1 MPIEMILIIGLAAVV
16 VLLFITFIS
25 RYKRCPSNRILVIYG
40 KTGTGTAAKCIH
52 GGAAFVIPLLQD
64 YAYLDLEPFVVPID
78 LDNALSQENIRV
90 SVPTTVT
97 AAISNQPGIMQNAAV
112 RLLGLSRQQ
121 VQSQAQD
128 IILGQM
134 RAVIA
139 TMQIEEINRDRQG
152 FMSKVN
158 EAVSTEMEKIG
169 LTVINVNIKDIDDES
184 GYITAIGRKAA
195 AEAVNQAAIDVAE
208 QEKMGK
214 VGVAERDRDRR
225 KAVAAAEA
233 SADIGESEAERER
246 RRQVAALNSEAEIGE
261 SEAEREKRRQVAAL
275 NAEAEIG
282 EAEAGRDKRQRVAS
296 LEAEAVQTESE
307 ADAKKAGYL
316 ANQRVAEESARRKS
330 EEASKAADGAI
341 RVAQEN
347 AQKEAEEARA
357 LREEARLKAE
367 VVVQAEAEKQRQ
379 IVEAEGEK
387 EQRRLVAE
395 GEAAA
400 ILAQKEAEAKG
411 TQAIL
416 DAKAEGY
423 RKMVEACDHNDQA
436 AAAFLIIERLTEV
449 AHIQA
454 EAIRN
459 LPIEK
464 IMVWDSGNGESG
476 MSNLGQRLMG
486 AIPPMHDLARLAG
499 LELPEFLGRLTQK
512 EDGATGNNRTGEKT
526 ETQVENQDAAQDQ
539 TGETTKTGGEA

>member
-1 MPIEMILIIGLAAVV
+1 MPTSMILAIILAAVV
-16 VLLFITFIS
+16 FLLFITFVS

-40 KTGTGTAAKCIH
+40 KTGGGASRCVH
-52 GGAAFVIPLLQD
+52 GGAAFVLPLLQD
-64 YAYLDLEPFVVPID
+64 YEYLDLEPFVVPID

-112 RLLGLSRQQ
+112 RLLGLPRDKI
-121 VQSQAQD
+121 QSQAQD

-139 TMQIEEINRDRQG
+139 TMEIEEINRDRQA

-158 EAVSTEMEKIG
+158 EAVSTEMEKVG

-184 GYITAIGRKAA
+184 GYIKAIGQKAA
-195 AEAVNQAAIDVAE
+195 SEAVNQASIDVAE
-208 QEKMGK
+208 QEKIGQ
-214 VGVAERDRDRR
+214 VGVAERERDRR
-225 KAVAAAEA
+225 RDVAAAESQA
-233 SADIGESEAERER
+233 EIGEAEAARDRRRQVAALESEADIGESEAARER
-246 RRQVAALNSEAEIGE
+246 RRQVAALESEAEIGE
-261 SEAEREKRRQVAAL
+261 AQ
-275 NAEAEIG
+275 
-282 EAEAGRDKRQRVAS
+282 AGRDKRQNVAA
-296 LEAEAVQTESE
+296 LEAEAVQAE
-307 ADAKKAGYL
+307 AEAEAKKSGYR
-316 ANQRVAEESARRKS
+316 AEQTVAEESARRKGQ
-330 EEASKAADGAI
+330 EAAKAADGAI
-341 RVAQEN
+341 RVALER
-347 AQKEAEEARA
+347 AEKEAEEARA

-367 VVVQAEAEKQRQ
+367 IVVQAEAEKQRQ
-379 IVEAEGEK
+379 VVQAEAEK
-387 EQRRLVAE
+387 AQRTLVAE

-400 ILAQKEAEAKG
+400 ILAQKKAEAEG

-423 RKMVEACDHNDQA
+423 KRLVEACGENDQA

-464 IMVWDSGNGESG
+464 VMVWDSGNGEGG
-476 MSNLGQRLMG
+476 MSNLGQKMMG

-499 LELPEFLGRLTQK
+499 LELPEFLGKMQD
-512 EDGATGNNRTGEKT
+512 ETGTAGNGSDESKAS
-526 ETQVENQDAAQDQ
+526 ES
-539 TGETTKTGGEA
+539 KTGAAERQNPVSE